1 MQILVI
7 YKRCGEAKPLAVLI
21 QPPCVPDAQDTAK
34 GTNNKMVIKANTTD
48 GGIIATINVNRW
60 GNNKITGYICFTNGD
75 EEVIEESLIKKLMRN
90 PENKKHVK
98 ILRGILDA
106 L

>member
-1 MQILVI
+1 MQILLI
-7 YKRCGEAKPLAVLI
+7 YKKCGVGFYRAVLI

-34 GTNNKMVIKANTTD
+34 DTSSKMVTKANTTA

-60 GNNKITGYICFTNGD
+60 GNTVTGYICFTNGD
-75 EEVIEESLIKKLMRN
+75 EEVIDKLLIKKLMRN